1 MATQYSRANW
11 FFWSDIEKD
20 NVLAYK
26 AIGDVWGTN
35 TLIERMLYRVMKLIA
50 DTVPDTIAPNVL
62 TLAGL
67 VTLLH
72 GAYISHK
79 HSESFPVA
87 TAVMCALLVAAYYIF
102 DAIDGLHAVRIRN
115 RSNIG
120 LLLVSAVNSCAPVM
134 LTVILCRTVLGI
146 TELSTIWY
154 AIQGIQLFF
163 LAIHVREMHGTSR
176 HLVAWFIPGPA
187 ALVPL
192 FPLLCLTKAAFY
204 AISVDTSEWLLQ
216 LWWSWVAIVV
226 GYVEKLPFCEDV
238 RQNVSQF
245 DAHRESFVH
254 DGFLT
259 FYTMMLIAVV
269 LGCFMSSTKE
279 SYRQTQSRLLICLT
293 YRIVPAFM
301 LQLGLIAEVSISSI
315 LVDGFFLAVLM
326 TDMTV
331 SKFANRSLHPW
342 IIIFC
347 MISVL
352 DFFIEFALFLFYF
365 LSIFY
370 DLCEHSKMPLF
381 TVVRN
386 VYVDGI
392 YDLCHI
398 GHMRM
403 FEASARFGNALF
415 VGVVNDEDATPY
427 KRRPVMTA
435 SERAIEVGACKYV
448 SKVIPNA
455 PCNGIPRSFIEDH
468 NIHLI
473 VCGEEYFNKPDDKYY
488 RVPREM
494 GILRCAPRT
503 GGMST
508 SELIARI
515 AEADQESL
523 VAKDKLNGSGV
534 PAVR

>member
-1 MATQYSRANW
+1 MSSQYSRANW

-20 NVLAYK
+20 SVLSYK
-26 AIGDVWGTN
+26 DVGEVWGN
-35 TLIERMLYRVMKLIA
+35 STLIERMLRPVMQMIA
-50 DTVPDTIAPNVL
+50 NTVPDTIAPNVL

-87 TAVMCALLVAAYYIF
+87 TAVLCAILVTAYYVF

-163 LAIHVREMHGTSR
+163 LAIRVREMHGTSR
-176 HLVAWFIPGPA
+176 HMVGWFIPGPA

-192 FPLLCLTKAAFY
+192 FPLLCLTKAAVY
-204 AISVDTSEWLLQ
+204 AISVDTSDRLLQ

-238 RQNVSQF
+238 RQNINQF
-245 DAHRESFVH
+245 DSTFVH

-269 LGCFMSSTKE
+269 LGCFMSTTKPT
-279 SYRQTQSRLLICLT
+279 YKQTQKRLLICLA

-301 LQLGLIAEVSISSI
+301 LQLGLVAEVSISSI

-331 SKFANRSLHPW
+331 SKFAGRSLHPW

-352 DFFIEFALFLFYF
+352 DFFIEFALFIFYF

-370 DLCEHSKMPLF
+370 DLCEHSKNPLF
-381 TVVRN
+381 TVMRN

-427 KRRPVMTA
+427 KRRPIMTA
-435 SERAIEVGACKYV
+435 EERAVEVGACKYV
-448 SKVIPNA
+448 TKVIPNA
-455 PCNGIPRSFIEDH
+455 PCNGLTKEFIEEH
-468 NIHLI
+468 NIHLV
-473 VCGEEYFNKPDDKYY
+473 VCGEEYFNKSDDIYY
-488 RVPREM
+488 KVPREM

-515 AEADQESL
+515 TEADQAAL
-523 VAKDKLNGSGV
+523 VAKDKVNGSSAV
-534 PAVR
+534 PDVR